1 MKEEEIVIT
10 ESELHQKWY
19 DDAFYSIEAVKHTIE
34 SLSKI
39 YQMDFYNSNEEMSL
53 DKIKQKQ
60 AIKESNIVLPLTYD
74 IEKAIKSL
82 VLAYSNIE
90 NPQRESYVRQILNDV
105 KNNYSTRRGNLH
117 DTAMY
122 IDYLNSVDNTFI
134 DVLAQ
139 LYMSRREGFGFLKSR
154 SNPYTMRMEKNE
166 RIDYA
171 RDMYK
176 NAFIDYRYQ
185 FEKQDSENSIDLVK
199 LMDYTESIRDAV
211 LFFLTKKHTMDFI
224 KEEIKDEDIYNY
236 IRGQCDFRIKQQNR
250 PYTDIK
256 SLLDKMKYG
265 INDYFD
271 LVLTCKKYKRI
282 DEINTSN
289 KSCIRAEVEFRRA
302 EEIKQLKIFERLDNQ
317 PNIILKNEIIRE
329 DIEDILEKALIK
341 ADEIYVY
348 EYIKNRVAISE
359 QEVID
364 FIIERN
370 KNKDDK
376 LLYEKVNQ
384 LKESFRNHKLMPIA
398 LFNEGEVRA
407 VGCIS
412 KNEGEARVVHFSTK
426 DADNKSEWESLL
438 AQYIIDNEQEINS
451 YFETN
456 IQAKD
461 NKESEE
467 RV

>member
-34 SLSKI
+34 SLSKTC
-39 YQMDFYNSNEEMSL
+39 QMDFYNSNEEMSL

-185 FEKQDSENSIDLVK
+185 FEKQDSKNSIDLVK

-211 LFFLTKKHTMDFI
+211 LIFLTKKYTMDFI
-224 KEEIKDEDIYNY
+224 KEEIKDDDIYNY
-236 IRGQCDFRIKQQNR
+236 IRERCDFYMKQQKR

-256 SLLDKMKYG
+256 SLLDDIKDG
-265 INDYFD
+265 IDDYFS
-271 LVLTCKKYKRI
+271 LVSACKKYKEI
-282 DEINTSN
+282 DKFPPDAKPS
-289 KSCIRAEVEFRRA
+289 IRAKVEREA
-302 EEIKQLKIFERLDNQ
+302 ETIKQLKIFERLENQ
-317 PNIILKNEIIRE
+317 PEIISNNRMVRE
-329 DIEDILEKALIK
+329 QIEDILEKALIK

-364 FIIERN
+364 FIIEKNR
-370 KNKDDK
+370 NKDDK

-398 LFNEGEVRA
+398 IFHEGEVRA